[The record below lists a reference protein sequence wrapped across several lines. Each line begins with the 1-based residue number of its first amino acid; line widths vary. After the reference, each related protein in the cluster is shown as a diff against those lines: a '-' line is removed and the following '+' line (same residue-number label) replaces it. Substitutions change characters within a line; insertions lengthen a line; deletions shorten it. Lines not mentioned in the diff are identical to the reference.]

1 MPQSH
6 RPARVADQ
14 IREQVGQMLARD
26 VHDPEIG
33 FITVTRVEVTPDL
46 QLARVF
52 YTTIGTDA
60 DRRGTVRALRRA
72 TPFLRREVG
81 QRLGL
86 RRVPVLEF
94 RFDKSVEHQER
105 VERLL
110 REIHE
115 QEQARQDPPAP
126 GEPESNEDGDRDQ
139 D

>member
-1 MPQSH
+1 
-6 RPARVADQ
+6 
-14 IREQVGQMLARD
+14 MLARD

-52 YTTIGTDA
+52 YTTIGSDA
-60 DRRGTVRALRRA
+60 ERRGTVRALRRA

-81 QRLGL
+81 HRLGL

-94 RFDKSVEHQER
+94 RFDKSVEHQAR

-110 REIHE
+110 LEIHE
-115 QEQARQDPPAP
+115 QEQQQEQERERSRQP
-126 GEPESNEDGDRDQ
+126 NEDGDREQ

>member
-14 IREQVGQMLARD
+14 IREQVGGMLARD

-52 YTTIGTDA
+52 YTTIGTEA

-115 QEQARQDPPAP
+115 QEQLQERQRAGGP
-126 GEPESNEDGDRDQ
+126 EPDEDGDREQ

>member
-1 MPQSH
+1 MPPSH

-14 IREQVGQMLARD
+14 IREQLGEMLARN

-72 TPFLRREVG
+72 TPFLRRAVG

-86 RRVPVLEF
+86 RRVPALEF
-94 RFDKSVEHQER
+94 RFDKSVEHQDR

-115 QEQARQDPPAP
+115 QEQQQELQREGEQRQP
-126 GEPESNEDGDRDQ
+126 NEDGDREQ

>member
-14 IREQVGQMLARD
+14 IREQVGEMLARD

-33 FITVTRVEVTPDL
+33 FVTVTRVEVTPDL

-52 YTTIGTDA
+52 YTTMGSDA
-60 DRRGTVRALRRA
+60 DRRRTSRALGRA
-72 TPFLRREVG
+72 TPFLRRQVG

-94 RFDKSVEHQER
+94 RFDKSIGYQER
-105 VERLL
+105 VERLIQ
-110 REIHE
+110 EIHE
-115 QEQARQDPPAP
+115 QERQQELERGDEPPP
-126 GEPESNEDGDRDQ
+126 SEDGDREQ

>member
-14 IREQVGQMLARD
+14 IREQVGRMLARD

-52 YTTIGTDA
+52 YTTIGTEA

-115 QEQARQDPPAP
+115 QEQQQEQQRQ
-126 GEPESNEDGDRDQ
+126 GEPQSNEDVDREQ

>member
-14 IREQVGQMLARD
+14 IREQIGRMLARD

-52 YTTIGTDA
+52 YTTIGTEA

-72 TPFLRREVG
+72 MPFLRREVG

-94 RFDKSVEHQER
+94 RFDKSVEYQDR
-105 VERLL
+105 VEQLL

-115 QEQARQDPPAP
+115 EERQQEQQRTD
-126 GEPESNEDGDRDQ
+126 EPQPNEDGDREQ